1 MNRQLSP
8 LTKILLNVEF
18 SNLFYLIGNDLSN
31 LWAVYCDEEK
41 KSWTVVMYLVNYET
55 ADWRS
60 LNDMLAS
67 LEKENLLQC
76 HNKTIFSSDVST
88 LSFQY

>member
-1 MNRQLSP
+1 
-8 LTKILLNVEF
+8 
-18 SNLFYLIGNDLSN
+18 
-31 LWAVYCDEEK
+31 
-41 KSWTVVMYLVNYET
+41 MYLVNYET

>member
-1 MNRQLSP
+1 
-8 LTKILLNVEF
+8 
-18 SNLFYLIGNDLSN
+18 
-31 LWAVYCDEEK
+31 
-41 KSWTVVMYLVNYET
+41 MYLVNYET

-67 LEKENLLQC
+67 LEKENPLQC